1 LSKPKIKIIHLIGS
15 LNPGGVQTYI
25 LNIANYDSSYGIHR
39 EVCTLYQSK
48 GLLFNQFIKKNI
60 KISFCPIMPI
70 DRNWR
75 PYSLWKKLRSFAGFL
90 YFFRLYKILKTSKP
104 DIIILDEPAKL
115 FTQFIVPRLLNIP
128 IIWNIHAERSLVK
141 NKTLFKWLYKYFLK
155 KNLAII
161 ADSKFVLSKNL
172 RYMKNYLKEDYEK
185 IPIVHA
191 TVDLNKFLSINKK
204 SEDQK
209 TKNRTIILGSI
220 GRLNWAKGYDLLIKA
235 LSRIK
240 KKHPNFHLK
249 IAGDGPYRNLL
260 ENMVKKYSLQSN
272 VSMLGELNYNDIP
285 NFLLSIDLYIQPSIS
300 EGSPITI
307 KEAMASALPIL
318 ASKAGG
324 IPEIID
330 HNNTGLLF
338 ENGSITE
345 LEKGLTK
352 LLNMDNSLKQK
363 MGKRARENSMKL
375 FNIEKTA
382 QRLASIYNSVLNDHK
397 SYSI

>member
-1 LSKPKIKIIHLIGS
+1 
-15 LNPGGVQTYI
+15 
-25 LNIANYDSSYGIHR
+25 
-39 EVCTLYQSK
+39 
-48 GLLFNQFIKKNI
+48 
-60 KISFCPIMPI
+60 
-70 DRNWR
+70 
-75 PYSLWKKLRSFAGFL
+75 
-90 YFFRLYKILKTSKP
+90 
-104 DIIILDEPAKL
+104 
-115 FTQFIVPRLLNIP
+115 
-128 IIWNIHAERSLVK
+128 
-141 NKTLFKWLYKYFLK
+141 
-155 KNLAII
+155 
-161 ADSKFVLSKNL
+161 
-172 RYMKNYLKEDYEK
+172 
-185 IPIVHA
+185 
-191 TVDLNKFLSINKK
+191 
-204 SEDQK
+204 
-209 TKNRTIILGSI
+209 
-220 GRLNWAKGYDLLIKA
+220 
-235 LSRIK
+235 
-240 KKHPNFHLK
+240 
-249 IAGDGPYRNLL
+249 
-260 ENMVKKYSLQSN
+260 MVKKYSLQSN

-307 KEAMASALPIL
+307 KAAMASALPIL

-345 LEKGLTK
+345 LAKGLTK